1 MKRFGQISRPN
12 VITHLKLGRK
22 TIQQSIRQ
30 QFLLLAEVY
39 NYGISGGQDF
49 DFGTKKVNYF
59 MNGFNNMINFEFKWD
74 AQKTMNLFSLN
85 IQTS

>member
-1 MKRFGQISRPN
+1 MWLRIWNLEKQSN
-12 VITHLKLGRK
+12 K
-22 TIQQSIRQ
+22 SIRQ
-30 QFLLLAEVY
+30 QFFYTIAEVY

-49 DFGTKKVNYF
+49 DFGDKKVNYF

-85 IQTS
+85 IQTSWTMS

>member
-1 MKRFGQISRPN
+1 

-30 QFLLLAEVY
+30 QFLLHHCEVY

-49 DFGTKKVNYF
+49 DFGDKKVNYF
-59 MNGFNNMINFEFKWD
+59 KMVS
-74 AQKTMNLFSLN
+74 T
-85 IQTS
+85 T

>member
-1 MKRFGQISRPN
+1 

-22 TIQQSIRQ
+22 TIQQSEQ
-30 QFLLLAEVY
+30 QFLYTIAEVY

-49 DFGTKKVNYF
+49 DFGTKKNNYF